1 MRRLAVLAALLL
13 ASSLSQLAA
22 FEMRASASFSQ
33 GVVQSF
39 HFIDDGTTDVRTSFS
54 SNAFLSVLA
63 GENDTLLIGPRVGFI
78 FNSRMPA
85 LERMFYSGYMQ
96 VAGGLEARI
105 ALCGPFSLG
114 LGAMVAIGRYE
125 DVDVTIS
132 SLVSDI
138 ALLYVPIDRFSLAP
152 SIQVAFNGSDVALRI
167 QLGFSITSKDM
178 L

>member
-1 MRRLAVLAALLL
+1 
-13 ASSLSQLAA
+13 
-22 FEMRASASFSQ
+22 
-33 GVVQSF
+33 
-39 HFIDDGTTDVRTSFS
+39 
-54 SNAFLSVLA
+54 
-63 GENDTLLIGPRVGFI
+63 
-78 FNSRMPA
+78 
-85 LERMFYSGYMQ
+85 MFYSGYMQ

-105 ALCGPFSLG
+105 ALCGPFALG

-138 ALLYVPIDRFSLAP
+138 ALLYVPIDRFCLAP
-152 SIQVAFNGSDVALRI
+152 SIQVAFNGSDVALRM